1 MGLSGPTFS
10 KEGKSALPSKG
21 LREAF
26 ADPHSLKKEKMSV
39 NESEK
44 SLVSVLFPIVATFG
58 FLLLKRGSAKAPRMP
73 SKLVH
78 FFL

>member
-26 ADPHSLKKEKMSV
+26 ADPHSLKKEKMS
-39 NESEK
+39 ESMSPK
-44 SLVSVLFPIVATFG
+44 IVLFRFCFQLSLLLVS
-58 FLLLKRGSAKAPRMP
+58 
-73 SKLVH
+73 
-78 FFL
+78 FF